1 MMSMT
6 EQSED
11 SAKRPRVALIVAMG
25 QNREIG
31 CNNDLMWHL
40 RTDML
45 FFRDTTMGY
54 FVIMGRK
61 NFDSI
66 PPKYKPLHGRVNVI
80 ISRNPDFM
88 YEECYTCSS
97 LDEALEIAASNG
109 EEKVFVI
116 GGGQIYTMAME
127 AGYVDEMYITHVDAA
142 FPHADVFFPDFN
154 SNEWHRNSIMSAKAD
169 IQNEFNFEIFHY
181 TKASDMKEE

>member
-1 MMSMT
+1 MS
-6 EQSED
+6 EQVEIKT
-11 SAKRPRVALIVAMG
+11 KRPKIALIAAMG
-25 QNREIG
+25 RNREIG
-31 CNNDLMWHL
+31 SNNDLMWHL

-61 NFDSI
+61 NFESI

-97 LDEALEIAASNG
+97 LDEAIEIAISNG

-116 GGGQIYTMAME
+116 GGGQIYAMALESGM
-127 AGYVDEMYITHVDAA
+127 VDEMYITHVDAE
-142 FPHADVFFPDFN
+142 FPQADVFFPAFN
-154 SNEWHRNSIMSAKAD
+154 PDQWQATSLMKAQAD
-169 IQNEFNFEIFHY
+169 VQNEYDFEIFHY
-181 TKASDMKEE
+181 VR